1 MRLRDGARAIA
12 LDEADRILLVQFTFP
27 DLSLWGTP
35 GGGIDAGEGHEQ
47 AIIRE
52 LMEETGLEGIE
63 LGPWV
68 WSRTHIFP
76 SPDGRWDGQRDR
88 FFLVRTR
95 RFEPAPQFCAEEL
108 ELEHVTAVRW
118 WTQAE
123 LAASQEL
130 FAPRRLPELVTELL
144 RAGPPHEPLDVGD

>member
-1 MRLRDGARAIA
+1 MRLRDGARAIV

-95 RFEPAPQFCAEEL
+95 SSSRRRSSVRRSSSSSTSRRFAGGRRRSSRPPRSSSRRGGFPSSSRSSCA
-108 ELEHVTAVRW
+108 
-118 WTQAE
+118 
-123 LAASQEL
+123 
-130 FAPRRLPELVTELL
+130 
-144 RAGPPHEPLDVGD
+144 AGPPHEPLDVGD